1 MNGPIKTSQPAT
13 NVGPSGRANAD
24 EVRCDQLVTGSWAS
38 AAPWRALP
46 SWRARDTTLAVLVGL
61 VVHRVVQLRDPPTF
75 KALRAV

>member
-24 EVRCDQLVTGSWAS
+24 EVRCDQLVTGSWVSERRGGHCRRGAH
-38 AAPWRALP
+38 
-46 SWRARDTTLAVLVGL
+46 DTTLADFVGL